1 MKILL
6 LDTETN
12 GLPKNKFASVTE
24 SAAWPA
30 ILQLSWA
37 IYEVA
42 GTDLR
47 PLEARDIGLAL
58 DPAIAWDT
66 GAAAIH
72 GISESEARYG
82 TPPADAFRELAA
94 ALRNDIDV
102 VVAHNLEF
110 DKPVI
115 CAAAHRAGVPDVWPA
130 GVGEFC
136 TMRAT
141 RDLIRIP
148 SPSWSRTDGGPRAK
162 SAFKAPKLNEL
173 YAWLYGHVYDIS
185 GATLHTAA
193 SDTHC
198 LGQCVAGLLAKGYLV
213 VDGARLRIPV
223 PVASVTA

>member
-12 GLPKNKFASVTE
+12 GLPKNKFASVTN
-24 SAAWPA
+24 STAWPA

-37 IYEVA
+37 IYEVTGA
-42 GTDLR
+42 TLR
-47 PLEARDIGLAL
+47 LVEVRDIGLTL
-58 DPAIAWDT
+58 DPTDVWDT

-82 TPPADAFRELAA
+82 TPPVDAFRELAT
-94 ALRNDIDV
+94 ALRNSIDV

-115 CAAAHRAGVPDVWPA
+115 CAAAHRAGVTDIWPTS
-130 GVGEFC
+130 VGEFC

-141 RDLIRIP
+141 RDLIQIP

-162 SAFKAPKLNEL
+162 SAFKSPKLNEL

-198 LGQCVAGLLAKGYLV
+198 LGQCVAGLLAKGHLLV
-213 VDGARLRIPV
+213 EGNRLCIPV
-223 PVASVTA
+223 ISSTA

>member
-1 MKILL
+1 MKILI

-12 GLPKNKFASVTE
+12 GLPKNKFASITE
-24 SAAWPA
+24 VGGWPA
-30 ILQLSWA
+30 ILQLSWT
-37 IYEVA
+37 IYEVN
-42 GTDLR
+42 GRDMQHIET
-47 PLEARDIGLAL
+47 RDIGLSL
-58 DPAIAWDT
+58 DPAIKWDT

-82 TPPADAFRELAA
+82 TPVIDAMTDLAA
-94 ALRNDIDV
+94 ALRSDIDV

-110 DKPVI
+110 DKPI
-115 CAAAHRAGVPDVWPA
+115 IRAAAHRAGVPDIWPT

-136 TMRAT
+136 TMRST

-198 LGQCVAGLLAKGYLV
+198 LGQCMAGLLAKGYV
-213 VDGARLRIPV
+213 VAEGQRLRTSG
-223 PVASVTA
+223 A